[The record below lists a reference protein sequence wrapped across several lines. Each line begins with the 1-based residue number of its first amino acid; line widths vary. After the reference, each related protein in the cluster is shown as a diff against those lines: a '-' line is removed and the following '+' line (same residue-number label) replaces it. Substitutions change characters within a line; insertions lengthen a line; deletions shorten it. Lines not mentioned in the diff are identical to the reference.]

1 MSEATKVFVGIDVS
15 KATLDVAVRP
25 SGESFQVEHT
35 EASANALAE
44 RLLLLAPDRVV
55 MESTGGME
63 VLAASVLAAKGL
75 PVVVANPRHVRD
87 FAKAAGKL
95 AKTDRIDA
103 EAIAHFAEAMKP
115 EIRPLPSKEARALES
130 LLQRRRQLVEMRTA
144 EKNRLF
150 IAYDDA
156 LDSVQVVLDVLNRQI
171 EEVEAKIAKRLK
183 QNKVWREKDNLLR
196 SVPGVGA
203 VLAMTLLA
211 DLPELGSLNRRQIAS
226 LVGVAPLNR
235 DSGRMRGTRRIWGG
249 RAVVRTVLYM
259 AAVSAATHNPVIRDF
274 KERLKKAGKKPKVI
288 LTACM
293 RKLLTILNA
302 MVRTGQPWRCTA

>member
-1 MSEATKVFVGIDVS
+1 MSETKVFVGIDVS

-35 EASANALAE
+35 EASAFALAE
-44 RLLLLAPDRVV
+44 RLLSLAPDRVV

-63 VLAASVLAAKGL
+63 VLTASVLAARGL
-75 PVVVANPRHVRD
+75 PVVVENPRKVRD
-87 FAKAAGKL
+87 FAKAAGRL

-103 EAIAHFAEAMKP
+103 AVLAHYAERMVPA
-115 EIRPLPSKEARALES
+115 IRPLPSKEARTLES

-156 LDSVQVVLDVLNRQI
+156 LDSVEVVLDVLNRQI

-183 QNKVWREKDNLLR
+183 QNKIWREKDSLLR

-203 VLAMTLLA
+203 VLSMTLLA
-211 DLPELGSLNRRQIAS
+211 ELPELGSLNRRQVAS

-235 DSGRMRGTRRIWGG
+235 DSGRMRGTRHVWGG
-249 RAVVRTVLYM
+249 RATVRTVLYM
-259 AAVSAATHNPVIRDF
+259 AAVSASTHNPVIRDF

-302 MVRTGQPWRCTA
+302 MVRTGQPWHCTA